1 MMAEILKTPKSIS
14 LPDIDIEDPEIKR
27 IFEEYNKI
35 IKRLNIAVYSDV
47 VQLHERIYDLENP

>member
-1 MMAEILKTPKSIS
+1 MAEILKTPKSIP

-47 VQLHERIYDLENP
+47 VRLHERIYDLENP